1 MAVSSY
7 HHGDL
12 ANAVIAAGLRR
23 VRQRGLDAVSG
34 RELAGVVGVAP
45 SAIYRHFADKDQLR
59 AAIAQAAREQL
70 ARAMLQ
76 PKARR
81 LTKSSAYARFR
92 AIGEAYIDFALSE
105 ARLYAAAFSDCQP
118 SREDSPSGWSI
129 LAEALDALVA
139 TGAMP
144 RSRRAGA
151 ELVAWSAVHGISDL
165 LLSPYLGIR
174 LKSNR
179 TQMIAEVLDGVMRSL
194 QITR

>member
-1 MAVSSY
+1 MTSSSY

-12 ANAVIAAGLRR
+12 ANAVITAGLRR

-70 ARAMLQ
+70 ARAMSQ
-76 PKARR
+76 PNARK
-81 LTKSSAYARFR
+81 LTKASAYARFR
-92 AIGEAYIDFALSE
+92 SIGEAYIDFALSE
-105 ARLYAAAFSDCQP
+105 PRLYAAAFSDCRP

-151 ELVAWSAVHGISDL
+151 ELVAWSAAHGISDL
-165 LLSPYLGIR
+165 LLSPYLEIHLR
-174 LKSNR
+174 SDR
-179 TQMIAEVLDGVMRSL
+179 RRMIKVVLDGVMQSL
-194 QITR
+194 QISR